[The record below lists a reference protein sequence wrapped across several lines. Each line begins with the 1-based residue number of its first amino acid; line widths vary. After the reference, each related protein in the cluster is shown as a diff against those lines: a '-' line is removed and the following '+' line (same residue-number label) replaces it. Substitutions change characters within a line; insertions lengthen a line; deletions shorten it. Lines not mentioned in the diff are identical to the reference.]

1 MSVPGAWALG
11 LQCDYYHNAA
21 PAGAVKSVGG
31 HWSPVLVLNVQRGV
45 GKLRYVE
52 QKVEHRVKGG
62 STGSCGTKRRG
73 VRTSKHV
80 GSRSSFQ
87 IGLYLAGHSRWT
99 SFSPADNH

>member
-1 MSVPGAWALG
+1 MSVPEAWALG

-21 PAGAVKSVGG
+21 PAGAVKSIGR

-45 GKLRYVE
+45 GKLRYIE
-52 QKVEHRVKGG
+52 QKVEHRVKRG
-62 STGSCGTKRRG
+62 SAGSCGTKRRG

-87 IGLYLAGHSRWT
+87 AGLYLAGHSCWT